1 MTQQIYRYRFAE
13 KVPVRDLEETLV
25 LALMAVESLHGPAQL
40 RMDGRYR
47 FDEER
52 RMCEID
58 TATQVG
64 ADLAKI
70 FTGYATREFGNG
82 AVAIETETTTGQ
94 GAGHC
99 PCAGSGTGAAA

>member
-13 KVPVRDLEETLV
+13 KVPARDLEETLV

-47 FDEER
+47 FEKER

-58 TATQVG
+58 ASTQVG
-64 ADLAKI
+64 VDLARI

-82 AVAIETETTTGQ
+82 AVAIETETITGQ
-94 GAGHC
+94 GVGHC
-99 PCAGSGTGAAA
+99 PCAGSGTGAAV